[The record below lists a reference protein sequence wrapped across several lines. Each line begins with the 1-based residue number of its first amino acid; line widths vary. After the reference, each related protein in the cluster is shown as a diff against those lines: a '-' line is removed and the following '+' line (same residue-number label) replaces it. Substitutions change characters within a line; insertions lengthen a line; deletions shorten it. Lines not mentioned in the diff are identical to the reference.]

1 MQDEE
6 LFVACGESL
15 YKRENHTHAGE
26 QAWRLDFDTTRGNSR
41 GEANRKSRTGPDPSA
56 GKEYQA
62 GWGSP
67 FDTARTNR
75 PSSET
80 GSEDGAFRIPAGSRK
95 AALVH
100 LALEA
105 WRARLLDPKALGEVR
120 GREVDEVGLQR
131 ALYRSSMGEIEHLLG
146 PVVKGRRVIVEGRLA
161 GTGRTALE
169 RLGAEVEE
177 LRLEDQKRYID
188 MTPAIFVFAA
198 VAMAVRY
205 ISLGLD
211 DQDLYILAG
220 ILFALMYGLRPF
232 FFKMQR
238 PRDE

>member
-1 MQDEE
+1 
-6 LFVACGESL
+6 V
-15 YKRENHTHAGE
+15 
-26 QAWRLDFDTTRGNSR
+26 TRH
-41 GEANRKSRTGPDPSA
+41 
-56 GKEYQA
+56 
-62 GWGSP
+62 
-67 FDTARTNR
+67 FDTARTDL
-75 PSSET
+75 PSAEA
-80 GSEDGAFRIPAGSRK
+80 GAFRIPAGSRK

-105 WRARLLDPKALGEVR
+105 WRAGLLDPRALGEVR
-120 GREVDEVGLQR
+120 GREVGEAGLQR

-146 PVVKGRRVIVEGRLA
+146 PIVKGRCVIVEGRLA

-177 LRLEDQKRYID
+177 LRLEDEKRYID

-198 VAMAVRY
+198 LAMAIRY

>member
-1 MQDEE
+1 MLEG
-6 LFVACGESL
+6 LFAPALGACGGSS
-15 YKRENHTHAGE
+15 
-26 QAWRLDFDTTRGNSR
+26 LDFDTTRDSGGRGRDRPSR
-41 GEANRKSRTGPDPSA
+41 PVTDPLAGRPDLPSRRG
-56 GKEYQA
+56 
-62 GWGSP
+62 P
-67 FDTARTNR
+67 FDTARADR
-75 PSSET
+75 PSTET
-80 GSEDGAFRIPAGSRK
+80 EDQAFRIPAGSRK

-105 WRARLLDPKALGEVR
+105 WRAGLLDPRALGEVR
-120 GREVDEVGLQR
+120 GREVDEAGFQR

-146 PVVKGRRVIVEGRLA
+146 PIVKGRRVIVEGRLA
-161 GTGRTALE
+161 GTGRTAIE
-169 RLGAEVEE
+169 RLGAGVEE
-177 LRLEDQKRYID
+177 LRLEDERRYID

-220 ILFALMYGLRPF
+220 IFFALMYGLRPF

-238 PRDE
+238 PRDD